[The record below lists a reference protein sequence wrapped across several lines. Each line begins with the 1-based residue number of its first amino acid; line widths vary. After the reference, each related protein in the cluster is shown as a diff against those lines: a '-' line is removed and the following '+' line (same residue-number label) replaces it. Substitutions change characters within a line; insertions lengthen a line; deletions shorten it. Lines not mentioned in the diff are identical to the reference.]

1 MALINGI
8 ILDETTGLPIPGVT
22 IKETINPITNNTGK
36 ILGRDYEIIK
46 TTTPYLLKIK
56 SKSGSFE
63 LLKLS
68 ALNTNVNVE
77 SIEPKVGKNKEGQT
91 ILEGYTFTFKSGNVK
106 IIEATTIKDIISFID
121 NPSQTR
127 YTNSGLTI
135 EKLPNG

>member
-8 ILDETTGLPIPGVT
+8 ILDETTGLPIQGVS
-22 IKETINPITNNTGK
+22 IKETISPVMFNTGK

-56 SKSGSFE
+56 SKSGPFE

-68 ALNTNVNVE
+68 ALGTNINVE
-77 SIEPKVGKNKEGQT
+77 SIESKTGKNKEGT
-91 ILEGYTFTFKSGNVK
+91 IVLEGYTFIFKNESKKV
-106 IIEATTIKDIISFID
+106 IESNTIKEIILFID
-121 NPSQTR
+121 DNSQTQ